1 MLFLAFVELIAMV
14 FGVGL
19 IAWAL
24 RRRSVRL
31 AHRAMAVEDEDY
43 DNSLY
48 EIAHRD
54 SDPPIGGD
62 DGLPTPR
69 VSSRPPP
76 PREVLE
82 SPWVDAGA
90 TMTGLLMLVV
100 GVALSFVL
108 LGRFL
113 ESMNLL

>member
-1 MLFLAFVELIAMV
+1 MLLLAFVELVAMI
-14 FGVGL
+14 VGAGL
-19 IAWAL
+19 VAWSL

-31 AHRAMAVEDEDY
+31 AHRAMAQEDEAY
-43 DNSLY
+43 DASLY

-62 DGLPTPR
+62 DGLPAPR

-76 PREVLE
+76 PHDVLE

-90 TMTGLLMLVV
+90 TMTGLFFLVV

-108 LGRFL
+108 MGRAL
-113 ESMNLL
+113 ESMHLL

>member
-1 MLFLAFVELIAMV
+1 MLLLATVELVAMIA
-14 FGVGL
+14 GVAL
-19 IAWAL
+19 VAWAL
-24 RRRSVRL
+24 RRRNVRL
-31 AHRAMAVEDEDY
+31 AHRALVQEDEAY
-43 DNSLY
+43 DASLY

-62 DGLPTPR
+62 DGLPAPR

-76 PREVLE
+76 PRDVLE

-90 TMTGLLMLVV
+90 TMTGLFFLVV

-108 LGRFL
+108 LGRML
-113 ESMNLL
+113 ESMHLL